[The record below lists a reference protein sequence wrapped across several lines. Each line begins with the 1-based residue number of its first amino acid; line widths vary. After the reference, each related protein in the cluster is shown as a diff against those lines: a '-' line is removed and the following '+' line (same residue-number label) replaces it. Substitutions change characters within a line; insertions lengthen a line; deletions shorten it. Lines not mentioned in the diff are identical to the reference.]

1 MSYYV
6 LTDVYRK
13 KAIGPVLSSSTS
25 LIELSVVKKSFPMKF
40 SCVYCIPQSTDEF
53 DSRLTSLY
61 ILSFS
66 EQRWSGAAWLLK
78 PAAFKLP
85 SWFQCENHKIRTMRR
100 GANMLFEDSKFL
112 SNYKVSY
119 VSLLFQGCFTKTSN
133 LFVQYFDLCFFHSIL
148 FWPGIL
154 WNLLRKPSDWMF
166 VDKIVIIIRTIYLGC

>member
-1 MSYYV
+1 M
-6 LTDVYRK
+6 
-13 KAIGPVLSSSTS
+13 LSSSTS

-61 ILSFS
+61 TLSFS
-66 EQRWSGAAWLLK
+66 EQHWSGAAWLLK

-112 SNYKVSY
+112 SNYKVSC
-119 VSLLFQGCFTKTSN
+119 VSLLRRTC
-133 LFVQYFDLCFFHSIL
+133 LFSIL
-148 FWPGIL
+148 TFAFSIQYCFGLAFCEICSGSL
-154 WNLLRKPSDWMF
+154 VIECLLTK
-166 VDKIVIIIRTIYLGC
+166 LL